1 MSLRAWFHVSHLSVA
16 SHVASI
22 FGNEL
27 AEDTEIHTLH
37 YSDKQL
43 TCSSSISVFSVNSF
57 TGASIIPPVNEST
70 EDMEAPG
77 GYGGGY
83 GGARERVNGAEY

>member
-1 MSLRAWFHVSHLSVA
+1 MSVA
-16 SHVASI
+16 SHVASV

-70 EDMEAPG
+70 EDMEAP
-77 GYGGGY
+77 
-83 GGARERVNGAEY
+83 ENELKENTKMLLLQVSCLSE